1 MMETQTSPKDE
12 VAEAVELELEA
23 VIGFNGE
30 TSSVSGLGGLGTPR
44 TVWCSQ
50 GEGDTRWHLE
60 GSLGRWHESSTG
72 DPDSLSSP
80 KILESCPRSRP

>member
-30 TSSVSGLGGLGTPR
+30 TSNVSGLGGLGTPG
-44 TVWCSQ
+44 TMWCNQ
-50 GEGDTRWHLE
+50 GE
-60 GSLGRWHESSTG
+60 
-72 DPDSLSSP
+72 
-80 KILESCPRSRP
+80 

>member
-50 GEGDTRWHLE
+50 GE
-60 GSLGRWHESSTG
+60 
-72 DPDSLSSP
+72 
-80 KILESCPRSRP
+80 